1 VLFVNWTVTRND
13 ARLKKVIKGSEI
25 EKVLA
30 ELNING
36 DSVAELAL
44 FSDGLNSQADN
55 SGMLLRGSYSSQE
68 VVDGLMHKGWA
79 ERGSEGA
86 KLNTAPANDSC
97 LTVLNSNLIVFGTR
111 TAVDGAVNAGANS
124 RASFTANKSYEQLT
138 SNLMGRQE
146 TYPVLMMLAFPQ
158 SAQDKAETVLQV
170 ASLLTDLAGVGVL
183 GDLLNKIGYVRGLAC
198 AVSRQDDSFPVELVA
213 IMKDESSATFVS
225 GALHLLKGLVGSV
238 PQDNLPPSDREIM
251 QNLKSISIRR
261 EREVLSIRLVL
272 NARAFNGHA
281 NFYPNKLRSTIKAI
295 FGLN

>member
-1 VLFVNWTVTRND
+1 MKRLFVVVLLCVGLLTLTGCSRRSRRHSLARYVPSDSYAVLFVNWTVTRND

-86 KLNTAPANDSC
+86 KLYTAPANDSC

-111 TAVDGAVNAGANS
+111 T
-124 RASFTANKSYEQLT
+124 
-138 SNLMGRQE
+138 
-146 TYPVLMMLAFPQ
+146 
-158 SAQDKAETVLQV
+158 
-170 ASLLTDLAGVGVL
+170 
-183 GDLLNKIGYVRGLAC
+183 
-198 AVSRQDDSFPVELVA
+198 
-213 IMKDESSATFVS
+213 
-225 GALHLLKGLVGSV
+225 
-238 PQDNLPPSDREIM
+238 
-251 QNLKSISIRR
+251 
-261 EREVLSIRLVL
+261 
-272 NARAFNGHA
+272 
-281 NFYPNKLRSTIKAI
+281 
-295 FGLN
+295 